1 MPGQHAVLSASGAS
15 RWLACP
21 PSARLEEQFPESQS
35 PYAEEGT
42 LAHHLCDLLLRKQ
55 FTAMKPSAYKKELKT
70 IKANDLY
77 CQAMQDHCEAYRDY
91 VIEMYHASPGSII
104 ASELKVDFSAY
115 VPEGYGTCDCIIIAD
130 DVMRVIDMKY
140 GQGVPVSADNNP
152 QLMLY
157 ALGAYLEYEMIYNIK
172 SIQMTIYQPRL
183 DSISTFDV
191 YVDDLLAW
199 ADQIKPV
206 AQEAFDGEGEFCA
219 GDHCRWC
226 RAKAVCRARADKN
239 LELARHDFAKPPT
252 LSDDELAEVLKAA
265 EELNAWAK
273 DVADYA
279 LEQVR
284 DHGKQY
290 AGWKLVEGRSNRVYK
305 DQDAVMET
313 LLLSGFDRA
322 IITEI
327 NLLGITKMEKAIG
340 KKKFNELLAA
350 LIDKPAGKP
359 TLVPESDS
367 RPEIQSEASAIED
380 FKEE

>member
-15 RWLACP
+15 RWMACP

-42 LAHHLCDLLLRKQ
+42 LAHSLCDLLLRKQ
-55 FTAMKPSAYKKELKT
+55 FTVMKPSAYKRELKK
-70 IKANDLY
+70 IQANDFY
-77 CQAMQDHCEAYRDY
+77 CQAMMDHCEDYRDF
-91 VIEMYHASPGSII
+91 VVEMYHASPGSII

-115 VPEGYGTCDCIIIAD
+115 VPEGYGTCDCVIIAD

-140 GQGVPVSADNNP
+140 GQGVPVSAVNNP

-157 ALGAYLEYEMIYNIK
+157 ALGAYLEYELIYNIK

-199 ADQIKPV
+199 AEQIKPV
-206 AQEAFDGEGEFCA
+206 AQEAFDGDGEFFA

-226 RAKAVCRARADKN
+226 RAKAVCRARAEKN
-239 LELARHDFAKPPT
+239 LELAKHDFAKPQT
-252 LSDDELAEVLKAA
+252 LSDEELADVLKAA
-265 EELNAWAK
+265 EELSSWAK
-273 DVADYA
+273 DVAEYA
-279 LEQVR
+279 LAQVR

-290 AGWKLVEGRSNRVYK
+290 AGWKLVEGRSNRIYK

-322 IITEI
+322 IITET

-340 KKKFNELLAA
+340 KKKFSELLAG

-359 TLVPESDS
+359 TLVPESDK

>member
-322 IITEI
+322 IITET